1 MYIAYFL
8 GLTSLNYDSSSGSE
22 NIVGWLPDLIRPYI
36 SFVMLFALM
45 LLMIWIIKRFRE
57 TTGWKDVDK
66 TRIICLIMPAI
77 TLTFIVFNPVYSA
90 QYMIWVLCLMPLVMW
105 SLRDERDQI
114 SAYFITIV
122 FGLTS
127 LIASANYS
135 GMDFLLPKFI
145 ILEGVKNICTI
156 AMLVFII
163 RLMKKEFDDKDVC
176 VSTEKTYK
184 TVPTFR

>member
-1 MYIAYFL
+1 MEL
-8 GLTSLNYDSSSGSE
+8 
-22 NIVGWLPDLIRPYI
+22 
-36 SFVMLFALM
+36 
-45 LLMIWIIKRFRE
+45 
-57 TTGWKDVDK
+57 
-66 TRIICLIMPAI
+66 
-77 TLTFIVFNPVYSA
+77 SA

-163 RLMKKEFDDKDVC
+163 RLMKKEFNDKDVC